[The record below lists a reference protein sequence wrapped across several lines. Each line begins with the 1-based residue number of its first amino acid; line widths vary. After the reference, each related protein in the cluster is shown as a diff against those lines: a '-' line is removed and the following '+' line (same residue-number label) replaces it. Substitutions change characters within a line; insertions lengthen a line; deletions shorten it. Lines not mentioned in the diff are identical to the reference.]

1 MAILKEL
8 VSQLTFSKQDGI
20 KEQIEFLKENKQQG
34 ISAGIMMESFLRGI
48 RDLGYKSNSY
58 AMNELIDNG
67 IQAGATEINVLMPH
81 KKNHI
86 TDIILTD
93 NGHGMSGDM
102 LSVSVAWGGTHRQ
115 GSKTGWG
122 KYGYGLPSSC
132 VSMGQKYTI
141 YSKVS
146 DKDAEDS
153 NIDKGWHTITVDL
166 KSALSDEEFNPQKVF
181 SEVTKIEVL
190 PEDITDELLLK
201 NIDVKSF
208 QSGTIIHIT
217 NLDKVKYQH
226 PTTKENFIEDFGTT
240 YYDMF
245 PQVKIKVD
253 GDLVE
258 GIDPCFATPGLKY
271 YHSKENNVSGGTEHY
286 TIQQIPIKAA
296 DTGEEA
302 MITIRMNLV
311 PADFATLPGK
321 ATAVTS
327 GSSELANRFRFLKN
341 NNGIVFKRLK
351 RRIDCIS
358 KTPLHTFTN
367 NNRYMR
373 IEIDFPPMLDANF
386 EMNTSKQNAIPDQK
400 FWDTIRDKSN
410 PKIREAINSYTKTY
424 IDSMSKL
431 KFDLARQKHK
441 EAKESDKTIAE
452 ISMEESIL
460 QGQPVASQEFVD
472 RKERSEAKKEE
483 KIQTM
488 AKERGLTVEQA
499 RTEYTAEY
507 AGHRYKLTEQKF
519 GTQGPIFRTDEHGG
533 TIEVILNSD
542 HAWYKKIYLD
552 TKLPEAH
559 RSAWKNLFFSMG
571 EKAAEFDDT
580 HQDFL
585 LTYINNFS
593 NRYMAALKK
602 IDMSA
607 LDPDKEWEE
616 VVNELDQNVDS
627 EATLN

>member
-245 PQVKIKVD
+245 PQIKIKVD

-286 TIQQIPIKAA
+286 TTQQIPIKAA

-302 MITIRMNLV
+302 MITIRMNQV
-311 PADFATLPGK
+311 PADFATPPGK
-321 ATAVTS
+321 ASAVTS
-327 GSSELANRFRFLKN
+327 GRSELANRFRFLKN
-341 NNGIVFKRLK
+341 NNGIVFDWIGVGERKPSSL
-351 RRIDCIS
+351 S
-358 KTPLHTFTN
+358 
-367 NNRYMR
+367 
-373 IEIDFPPMLDANF
+373 DF
-386 EMNTSKQNAIPDQK
+386 
-400 FWDTIRDKSN
+400 
-410 PKIREAINSYTKTY
+410 
-424 IDSMSKL
+424 
-431 KFDLARQKHK
+431 
-441 EAKESDKTIAE
+441 
-452 ISMEESIL
+452 
-460 QGQPVASQEFVD
+460 
-472 RKERSEAKKEE
+472 
-483 KIQTM
+483 
-488 AKERGLTVEQA
+488 
-499 RTEYTAEY
+499 
-507 AGHRYKLTEQKF
+507 
-519 GTQGPIFRTDEHGG
+519 
-533 TIEVILNSD
+533 VILSFNFISE
-542 HAWYKKIYLD
+542 K
-552 TKLPEAH
+552 
-559 RSAWKNLFFSMG
+559 FFIVLCS
-571 EKAAEFDDT
+571 
-580 HQDFL
+580 
-585 LTYINNFS
+585 
-593 NRYMAALKK
+593 
-602 IDMSA
+602 
-607 LDPDKEWEE
+607 
-616 VVNELDQNVDS
+616 
-627 EATLN
+627 